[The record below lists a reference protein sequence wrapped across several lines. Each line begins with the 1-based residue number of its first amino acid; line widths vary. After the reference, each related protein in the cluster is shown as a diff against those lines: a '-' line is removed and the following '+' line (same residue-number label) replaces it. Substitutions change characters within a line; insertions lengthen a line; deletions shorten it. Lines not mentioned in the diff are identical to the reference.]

1 MYLKHNSFHSTQILM
16 NKQIMNKLIQRK
28 YFFKD
33 FKYSVHVQFK
43 CFTCT
48 LCLTI
53 LHVLRVFTIHII
65 SVMEICTSKTILIT
79 TKLAVNLL
87 QGATVYINIKP
98 EMVFQWKLRH
108 LESNRPSTLQDIIVK
123 QKESFFLYLHI

>member
-1 MYLKHNSFHSTQILM
+1 
-16 NKQIMNKLIQRK
+16 
-28 YFFKD
+28 
-33 FKYSVHVQFK
+33 
-43 CFTCT
+43 
-48 LCLTI
+48 
-53 LHVLRVFTIHII
+53 
-65 SVMEICTSKTILIT
+65 MEICTSKTILIT